1 MNHKT
6 PTPPRRGGVTTKK
19 EKKAPAFRP
28 PNVKNT
34 PKWPSKPKKHAIFDA
49 QTPIFWTQTLRPS
62 KMKELN
68 KALHRT
74 AHKAP
79 PVTAN
84 VRQMEITQ

>member
-1 MNHKT
+1 MKLFNKSEVNHKT

-49 QTPIFWTQTLRPS
+49 QTPIFWTQPPQPS
-62 KMKELN
+62 RMELLN
-68 KALHRT
+68 KALEAIGGKPPQPHR
-74 AHKAP
+74 
-79 PVTAN
+79 
-84 VRQMEITQ
+84 